1 MKKCPEA
8 FAYYMYQ
15 RNTENSEK
23 LLTLSNLYHIL
34 QKEKHNTIVLTP
46 NTSVRKCY
54 GINCKF
60 ASPHIMQS
68 GLLIL
73 QNSIGFR

>member
-34 QKEKHNTIVLTP
+34 QKEKHNTIMLTP
-46 NTSVRKCY
+46 NKYFCQKMLW
-54 GINCKF
+54 N
-60 ASPHIMQS
+60 
-68 GLLIL
+68 
-73 QNSIGFR
+73 

>member
-34 QKEKHNTIVLTP
+34 QKEKHNTIMLTP
-46 NTSVRKCY
+46 NKYFVMELTA
-54 GINCKF
+54 NLHL
-60 ASPHIMQS
+60 HI
-68 GLLIL
+68 
-73 QNSIGFR
+73 